1 MESVERRLEVL
12 QAEGERLAQ
21 YLARL
26 PSDAWSRD
34 SSCDRWEVRDVVA
47 HLAGGA
53 DFYHDSVT
61 RGLQGDSSPSAGRPE
76 PGRGDP
82 VQSNEGIARGS
93 IALRESL
100 GNDVLPQFRERNA
113 RLNQLFSEVA
123 GDQWETT
130 CYHPA
135 SFFPVRRFIDL
146 RISELAMHSH
156 DIRSALEPE
165 ARLSDDTLPTFLDLG
180 PQVALKWGFRFGPKL
195 ERPLRFRFDI
205 GSADLEYTDIVVEG
219 DDCHGELPGQAS
231 PDVTF
236 RCSAETLALVLYGRA
251 NTTAALADGSLKYEG
266 DADAARQ
273 FAQWFGVQ

>member
-1 MESVERRLEVL
+1 MESIERRLEVV

-21 YLARL
+21 YLASL
-26 PSDAWSRD
+26 APEAWTRD

-61 RGLQGDSSPSAGRPE
+61 RGLQGDSSPATGRPQ
-76 PGRGDP
+76 PGTGDP
-82 VQSNEGIARGS
+82 VQSNEGIARG
-93 IALRESL
+93 AVTLRESL
-100 GNDVLPQFRERNA
+100 GEQVLTQFRERSA
-113 RLNQLFSEVA
+113 RLNHLFGEVA
-123 GDQWETT
+123 SDQWDTT

-135 SFFPVRRFIDL
+135 SFFPISRFIDL

-165 ARLSDDTLPTFLDLG
+165 AHLSPDTLPTFMDLG
-180 PQVALKWGFRFGPKL
+180 PQVALRWGFRPSAKLPK
-195 ERPLRFRFDI
+195 PLRFRFNVS
-205 GSADLEYTDIVVEG
+205 GAELEYTDIVVSG
-219 DDCHGELPGQAS
+219 DDCRGELPGEDE

-236 RCSAETLALVLYGRA
+236 QCSAETLALVLYGRA
-251 NTTAALADGSLKYEG
+251 NTAAALASGALKYEG
-266 DADAARQ
+266 DAALAQQ

>member
-1 MESVERRLEVL
+1 MESVERRLEVV
-12 QAEGERLAQ
+12 QAEGDRLAQ
-21 YLARL
+21 YLAGL
-26 PSDAWSRD
+26 SPDAWHRPSA
-34 SSCDRWEVRDVVA
+34 CDRWEVRDVVA

-61 RGLQGDSSPSAGRPE
+61 RGLQGDSSPTPGRPE
-76 PGRGDP
+76 PGKGDP

-100 GNDVLPQFRERNA
+100 GDDVLPQFCDRNA
-113 RLNQLFSEVA
+113 RLNRLFAEVT

-165 ARLSDDTLPTFLDLG
+165 AHLSDDTLPTFMDLG
-180 PQVALKWGFRFGPKL
+180 PQIALRWGFRPSPKL
-195 ERPLRFRFDI
+195 PRPVRFRFDVS
-205 GSADLEYTDIVVEG
+205 GAELAYTDIVVEG
-219 DDCHGELPGQAS
+219 DDCRGELPGQDA

-236 RCSAETLALVLYGRA
+236 QCSAETLALALYGRA
-251 NTTAALADGSLKYEG
+251 KTAAALADGSLKYHG
-266 DADAARQ
+266 DAALAQQ
-273 FAQWFGVQ
+273 FAQWFGV